1 MNKLKVLQITDS
13 LNVGGTEV
21 LAVNIANSLTE
32 YCIASH
38 FCCTREEGELKE
50 KLDKKV
56 GYLYLNKK
64 SILDLKSLFKLKKY
78 VVDNKINIIH
88 AHSTSLFF
96 SFCLK
101 FLNPNIKL
109 IWHNH
114 TGANYYLKG
123 LKFRVIKFLSRFS
136 NAIINVS
143 KELDFWTKEKLKHKN
158 SFKLNNF
165 PLFITSEKITKLKGE
180 HGKRI
185 VFLAALRSEKDH
197 LTLLKSFR
205 EFHKFNTDWTLHLIG
220 KDYLNTYSK
229 QIRNFISEENLS
241 NAIYMYDMCSD
252 IQNILQQATIGVLSS
267 KSEGLP
273 IALLEY
279 GLAKLP
285 VIVTNVGECN
295 TVITDTISGFLV
307 KPNNTEK
314 FASKLNILANS
325 KALRNG
331 FGIEHYK
338 NVTQNYSKEL
348 FINNLLA
355 IYTSTFD

>member
-1 MNKLKVLQITDS
+1 MTKLKVLQIIDS

-32 YCIASH
+32 YRIVSH
-38 FCCTREEGELKE
+38 LCCTREEGELKE
-50 KLDKKV
+50 KLDRKV

-114 TGANYYLKG
+114 TGTNYHLKG
-123 LKFRVIKFLSRFS
+123 LNFRVIKFLSRFS

-158 SFKLNNF
+158 TVKLNNF
-165 PLFITSEKITKLKGE
+165 PRFTNSEKTTKLKGDN
-180 HGKRI
+180 GKRI
-185 VFLAALRSEKDH
+185 VILAGLRVEKDH

-205 EFHKFNTDWTLHLIG
+205 EVYKLNTDWTLHLIG
-220 KDYLNTYSK
+220 KDYLNKYSNK
-229 QIRNFISEENLS
+229 IKNFITEENLS
-241 NAIYMYDMCSD
+241 NAVYMYDMCSD
-252 IQNILQQATIGVLSS
+252 IKNILQQATIGVLSS

-285 VIVTNVGECN
+285 VIVTDVGECN
-295 TVITDTISGFLV
+295 TVIINNISGFLV

-314 FASKLNILANS
+314 FVSKLNILANS
-325 KALRNG
+325 EALRNS
-331 FGIEHYK
+331 FGTEHYN
-338 NVTQNYSKEL
+338 NVKQNYSKEL

-355 IYTSTFD
+355 VYNSTFD